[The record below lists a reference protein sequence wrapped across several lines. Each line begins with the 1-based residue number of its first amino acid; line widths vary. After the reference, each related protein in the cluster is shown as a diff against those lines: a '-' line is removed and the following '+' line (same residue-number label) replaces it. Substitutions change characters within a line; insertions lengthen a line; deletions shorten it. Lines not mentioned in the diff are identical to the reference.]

1 MDMNEERNIQEEL
14 TKTGVPGTD
23 VPEADAPETEAEDE
37 LDFDAFRQD
46 ALRKKAILERVNKIQ
61 RIVTMVIT
69 VIAVI
74 LILVIGIRKMFPA
87 GGETAVMAAPAAA
100 AATVSADLPGYRF

>member
-1 MDMNEERNIQEEL
+1 MSEEL
-14 TKTGVPGTD
+14 NFTEEMDETG
-23 VPEADAPETEAEDE
+23 APETEITTIGAPDDGDE

-69 VIAVI
+69 VIVVI
-74 LILVIGIRKMFPA
+74 LIVVIGVRKTSQAGRESAVMPAPA
-87 GGETAVMAAPAAA
+87 GIVRAFNTW
-100 AATVSADLPGYRF
+100 

>member
-1 MDMNEERNIQEEL
+1 MSEEL
-14 TKTGVPGTD
+14 NFTEEMDETG
-23 VPEADAPETEAEDE
+23 APETEVTTISAPEPDTPDTAAPDDGDE

-69 VIAVI
+69 VIVVI
-74 LILVIGIRKMFPA
+74 LIVVIGVRKASSA
-87 GGETAVMAAPAAA
+87 GGESAVMPAPAGIVW
-100 AATVSADLPGYRF
+100 TFNTW

>member
-1 MDMNEERNIQEEL
+1 MSEEL
-14 TKTGVPGTD
+14 NFTEDMEEIG
-23 VPEADAPETEAEDE
+23 APEPDTPDTAAPDDGDE
-37 LDFDAFRQD
+37 LDFDAFQQD

>member
-1 MDMNEERNIQEEL
+1 MSEERNNQEEM
-14 TKTGVPGTD
+14 TEPG
-23 VPEADAPETEAEDE
+23 APEAEDE

-69 VIAVI
+69 VIVVI
-74 LILVIGIRKMFPA
+74 LIVVIGVRKASQA
-87 GGETAVMAAPAAA
+87 GGESAVMPVPAGIVW
-100 AATVSADLPGYRF
+100 TFNTW